1 MSEDRSESEEPA
13 WGAQGWPRQLE
24 GGLDEG
30 DHLLIRRMLA
40 LTPLERLKAVTSSAN
55 ALVKL
60 RQARVRA
67 D

>member
-1 MSEDRSESEEPA
+1 MSDDPKDPDA
-13 WGAQGWPRQLE
+13 PVWGAKGWPRELE

-40 LTPLERLKAVTSSAN
+40 LTPLERLEAVTSSAN
-55 ALVKL
+55 ALEKL
-60 RQARVRA
+60 RRARVRA